1 MAAINMS
8 LLFGVIV
15 VVFLLGYPLYIGIQK
30 MRGEGFVN
38 KTVNVEGFD
47 EMHQADKLG
56 LILGSI
62 VVLGIVA
69 YYIGKLVTKGN

>member
-1 MAAINMS
+1 
-8 LLFGVIV
+8 
-15 VVFLLGYPLYIGIQK
+15 